1 MKVTNENSEDTP
13 LLTKAD
19 LAVAAFALAETFN
32 SYLLAYQSEDFG
44 ELSKEQYETSLNSL
58 RLAFT
63 KFDAFLKST
72 MPEEQN
78 DSEV

>member
-1 MKVTNENSEDTP
+1 MNVTNETSEDTP
-13 LLTKAD
+13 LLTRAD

-32 SYLLAYQSEDFG
+32 SYLSDYEEENFG
-44 ELSKEQYETSLNSL
+44 ELTKEQMEKSLNSL

-63 KFDAFLKST
+63 KFDSFLQST
-72 MPEEQN
+72 MEEQN